1 MVVDDIVTD
10 SWEQQAEILSRAV
23 AKAESIFEV
32 PVSYYGR
39 SYGEGKKIRAHHA
52 ISVIWTIFARRLL
65 R

>member
-39 SYGEGKKIRAHHA
+39 SYGEGKKTGLTTP
-52 ISVIWTIFARRLL
+52 SL
-65 R
+65 

>member
-1 MVVDDIVTD
+1 MAVDDIITD
-10 SWEQQAEILSRAV
+10 GWEQFTEILSRAV

-52 ISVIWTIFARRLL
+52 IAVIWTIFVRRLF